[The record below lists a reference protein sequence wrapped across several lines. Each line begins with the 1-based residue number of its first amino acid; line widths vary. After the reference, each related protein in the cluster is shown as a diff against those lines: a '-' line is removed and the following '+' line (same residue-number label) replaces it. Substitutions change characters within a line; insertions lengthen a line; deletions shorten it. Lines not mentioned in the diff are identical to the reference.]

1 MIFLLTLIFT
11 IIINSVS
18 LYTREKQTLIINK
31 YQEQKKKKNSNT
43 KKILKID
50 FIYKISRI
58 FYPHKNILKVLYTLK
73 ILIHYYFFC
82 F

>member
-31 YQEQKKKKNSNT
+31 YQEQKKKKIPT
-43 KKILKID
+43 PKK
-50 FIYKISRI
+50 S
-58 FYPHKNILKVLYTLK
+58 
-73 ILIHYYFFC
+73 
-82 F
+82 